1 MASKQNIK
9 ETINLLCKVIDHHG
23 STKLTPETLRVAK
36 FDKDEA
42 TKPMWMLLF
51 ETNRFLNYGSF
62 ECVEAI
68 TEERKRDVVLCT
80 KHEMFSRGYFA
91 KDFFILPDDMTSGS
105 REVLLAFG
113 WSLARGKFFRI
124 LLENCSNLLEECLPL
139 NEESLSCRKPIAS
152 ENVAQNSEKSSENLQ
167 FCDDV
172 SDLEQLPWILGNL
185 KFTCNG
191 LYTAEQCLISLV
203 SKVHHD
209 TLGADNPKGH
219 LSTLEVFLLRHPN
232 ELVKFQEKLE
242 RYNSY
247 LGNLLKLV
255 EQQDI
260 FWKWMESV
268 YEANLAESKGA
279 KDVQCSPSENCKTCH
294 ENKTKEFHRV
304 SKTKLSLQKV
314 LDEGNLSYLLA
325 REMLKND
332 GAEPCR
338 DLDGNWLEL
347 NGPVK
352 SLCLEE
358 SVSIPRKMPQTFS
371 ELQKL
376 PPSGSTTGDEKPL
389 APSCAQTG
397 IEVLRRKICQLE
409 VEVMQMKKVH
419 FETLNNLTSN
429 LDELVCIPPI
439 QASKYTEL
447 KINK

>member
-1 MASKQNIK
+1 M
-9 ETINLLCKVIDHHG
+9 
-23 STKLTPETLRVAK
+23 
-36 FDKDEA
+36 
-42 TKPMWMLLF
+42 
-51 ETNRFLNYGSF
+51 
-62 ECVEAI
+62 
-68 TEERKRDVVLCT
+68 
-80 KHEMFSRGYFA
+80 
-91 KDFFILPDDMTSGS
+91 
-105 REVLLAFG
+105 
-113 WSLARGKFFRI
+113 
-124 LLENCSNLLEECLPL
+124 
-139 NEESLSCRKPIAS
+139 
-152 ENVAQNSEKSSENLQ
+152 
-167 FCDDV
+167 
-172 SDLEQLPWILGNL
+172 
-185 KFTCNG
+185 
-191 LYTAEQCLISLV
+191 
-203 SKVHHD
+203 
-209 TLGADNPKGH
+209 
-219 LSTLEVFLLRHPN
+219 
-232 ELVKFQEKLE
+232 
-242 RYNSY
+242 
-247 LGNLLKLV
+247 LKLV

-279 KDVQCSPSENCKTCH
+279 KEVQCSPSENCKTCH
-294 ENKTKEFHRV
+294 ENKTKELHRV

-325 REMLKND
+325 REMLGND

-358 SVSIPRKMPQTFS
+358 SVSIPRKMPQTFA